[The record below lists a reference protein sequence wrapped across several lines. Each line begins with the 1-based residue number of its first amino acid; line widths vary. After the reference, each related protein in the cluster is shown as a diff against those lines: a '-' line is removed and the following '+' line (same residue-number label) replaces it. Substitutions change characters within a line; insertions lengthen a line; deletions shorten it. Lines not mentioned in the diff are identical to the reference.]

1 MARPK
6 NVVATKS
13 INLTIP
19 ADLYEALD
27 EYRWSVRK
35 EFRDIV
41 RDALTEYAAKHGA
54 EVKATA
60 PTK

>member
-35 EFRDIV
+35 EFRDA
-41 RDALTEYAAKHGA
+41 D
-54 EVKATA
+54 
-60 PTK
+60 